1 MMSLR
6 FIYGRAGSGKS
17 TFCLEDIRKKIEKG
31 DSKPL
36 ILLVPE
42 QFSFQAEK
50 NVLKYLGETGA
61 FKVQVMSFSRMAQ
74 KVFSETGGM
83 ARKHM
88 NTAGRSM
95 LIYSI
100 MSRNS
105 SRLKVF
111 GKAAKKHGFVAGM
124 SDIITEFKRYSI
136 TPEDIKNVR
145 EEVDDT
151 VLTGKLEDIYIIFS
165 EFESRLHERYIDPED
180 DLNMLAA
187 QIDKSR
193 IFDGSEIWV
202 DEFAS
207 FTPQEYRIL
216 EKLLRKAQRI
226 NITLCS
232 DTGSGKAARDNTDV
246 FLAIK
251 NTEADLTKIIADLN
265 VAYEEPVKLEAAKS
279 GRFAGCDELGHLEK
293 HLFSYPYSVYD
304 KETQKIS
311 ILRALNKYSEIEE
324 TARDIVRLC
333 RDEGALYRDIAVVC
347 GDLEGYESLVH
358 AVFDEYEI
366 PFFIDGKNK
375 IVNSPL
381 IVLLTSA
388 LETVSKNWPYEGI
401 FRYLKTGLLGFDR
414 GEIDLLE
421 NYVLAN
427 GIRGKKWTV
436 DEKWDRPINYGFDP
450 VDISEVEAGYIARVN
465 ETRDKVTAPLIR
477 LSQKIK
483 GRHAAKEMAEALY
496 EFICEIGIPE
506 TIEMLIAKFEEMGR
520 LDRAQEYEQVWGI
533 IVELLEQVVEVLG
546 DEAISGDEFAK
557 IISAGLE
564 EYEIGIIPPAIDQVL
579 VGTIQRL
586 RSHEIK
592 VLYIIGVNDGVFPS
606 ASSKEGILADEDRI
620 ALISKGVQVMK
631 DSKSL
636 AFEEQFLSYTT
647 MTTANRYLRL
657 SFPVSD
663 FDGKPKR
670 PSIIISRLKKVF
682 PKVREESS
690 IIKDTSEEALLRN
703 ITSKRPAFN
712 EMLTLIKENP
722 ESDVLRCTIN
732 WYKNDEQWKGKLKS
746 AGEGF
751 SYENTAEV
759 FDTKKIRNLYGK
771 NLSVSVSRLEKF
783 VECPFSY
790 FVQYGLKAKDRKE
803 YKLGKP
809 DIGTLMHESLRSY
822 SARLEEEGIG
832 WGEICSER
840 QEELISEIVDEQ
852 VGKAHSSILSSSK
865 RYAFVAQHVKGVLKR
880 SVSMISRHMTRGEF
894 VPVGYELSFGYEGDF
909 PAIEVELNSGE
920 KVGIV
925 GKIDR
930 ADSMESKEG
939 SGTYIRIVDYKSG
952 NKDFKIGDVYHRL
965 QLQLLVYL
973 DAILTEL
980 GKKPGAE
987 MLPAGVLYFKLDDP
1001 IVKADKDLEDAEVE
1015 KKIMSE
1021 LKMSGLII
1029 KDEDIIRCMDS
1040 EISGYSDIIP
1050 VRIKTDGTISEG
1062 SSSTAT
1068 IEQFDTL
1075 RAYVKQA
1082 IRDICEEIL
1091 EGNIDINPYSKKG
1104 AAPCRYCS
1112 YSSVCQFDPAVKG
1125 NKYRIFKD
1133 IKEEEAW
1140 ELIEKEIDKT
1150 ALK

>member
-1 MMSLR
+1 MSLR

-17 TFCLEDIRKKIEKG
+17 TFCLEDIKKKIEMG
-31 DSKPL
+31 GSAPL

-50 NVLKYLGETGA
+50 NVLKYLGEKGA
-61 FKVQVMSFSRMAQ
+61 FRVQVMSFSRMAQ
-74 KVFSETGGM
+74 RVFSETGGM

-111 GKAAKKHGFVAGM
+111 GKAAKKQGFVAGV

-136 TPEDIKNVR
+136 TPEDIKNGMAAV
-145 EEVDDT
+145 EDIALKD
-151 VLTGKLEDIYIIFS
+151 KLEDIHIIFS

-180 DLNMLAA
+180 DLTILAEK
-187 QIDKSR
+187 IDRSH
-193 IFDGSEIWV
+193 IFDGAEIWV

-207 FTPQEYRIL
+207 FTPQEYRII
-216 EKLLRKAQRI
+216 EKLFRKAGRI
-226 NITLCS
+226 NITLCA
-232 DTGSGKAARDNTDV
+232 DGFAGQQGRDNTDV
-246 FLAIK
+246 FLPIK
-251 NTEADLTKIIADLN
+251 NTEEDLAKTIADLN
-265 VAYEEPVKLEAAKS
+265 IAYDRPVHLDGRK
-279 GRFAGCDELGHLEK
+279 GRFSCSSEIGHLEK

-304 KETQKIS
+304 EETKQIS
-311 ILRALNKYSEIEE
+311 ILRALNKYSEVEE

-333 RDEGALYRDIAVVC
+333 RDKGVRYRDMAVVC

-358 AVFDEYEI
+358 AIFEEYEI
-366 PFFIDGKNK
+366 PFFIDGKSK

-388 LETVSKNWPYEGI
+388 LEIVSKNWSYENM
-401 FRYLKTGLLGFDR
+401 FRYLKTGLLGFER
-414 GEIDLLE
+414 SEIDLLE

-427 GIRGKKWTV
+427 GIRGKRWT
-436 DEKWDRPINYGFDP
+436 DGERWERPINYGFDP
-450 VDISEVEAGYIARVN
+450 EEISETEAGYIARVN
-465 ETRDKVTAPLIR
+465 ETRDKVVEPLAILGGKIR
-477 LSQKIK
+477 
-483 GRHAAKEMAEALY
+483 GRHGAKEMAEALY
-496 EFICEIGIPE
+496 EFMCGIGIPE
-506 TIEMLIAKFEEMGR
+506 TIEALIAKFEAMGR
-520 LDRAQEYEQVWGI
+520 LDRAQEYEQVWDI

-546 DEAISGDEFAK
+546 DEQIAGDEFAK
-557 IISAGLE
+557 IISAGFE
-564 EYEIGIIPPAIDQVL
+564 EYEIGIIPPAVDQVL
-579 VGTIQRL
+579 VGTVQRL
-586 RSHEIK
+586 RSHEIS
-592 VLYIIGVNDGVFPS
+592 VLYIIGMNDGVFPA
-606 ASSKEGILADEDRI
+606 ASSREGILADEDRI
-620 ALISKGVQVMK
+620 ELISKGLQVMK

-647 MTTANRYLRL
+647 LTTANQYLRL

-670 PSIIISRLKKVF
+670 PSLIISRLKKVF
-682 PKVREESS
+682 PKLREESS
-690 IIKDTSEEALLRN
+690 IIKDISEEALLRD
-703 ITSKRPAFN
+703 IASQKPAFN
-712 EMLTLIKENP
+712 EMLTLIKDNP
-722 ESDVLRCTIN
+722 ESEVLRCAIN
-732 WYKNDEQWKGKLKS
+732 WYKKDEQWKGRLKS
-746 AGEGF
+746 AAEGF

-759 FDTKKIRNLYGK
+759 FDSKKIRNLYGK
-771 NLSVSVSRLEKF
+771 NFNVSVSRLEKF

-809 DIGTLMHESLRSY
+809 DIGTLMHESLKSY
-822 SARLEEEGIG
+822 SEKLEEEGTD
-832 WGEICSER
+832 WGSICRER

-852 VGKAHSSILSSSK
+852 VSKASSSILSSSK
-865 RYAFVAQHVKGVLKR
+865 RYAFVAQHVKGVLSR
-880 SVSMISRHMTRGEF
+880 SVSLISEHMKRGEF
-894 VPVGYELSFGYEGDF
+894 VPVGYELSFGCEGEF
-909 PAIEVELNSGE
+909 PAIEVELSSGE
-920 KVGIV
+920 KVSII

-930 ADSMESKEG
+930 ADSMESREG
-939 SGTYIRIVDYKSG
+939 GGTYIRIVDYKSG
-952 NKDFKIGDVYHRL
+952 NKDFRISDVYHRL

-980 GKKPGAE
+980 GKKTGAE

-1001 IVKADKDLEDAEVE
+1001 LVKADQEIGDAEIE
-1015 KKIMSE
+1015 KKIMGE
-1021 LKMSGLII
+1021 LKMSGLLIR
-1029 KDEDIIRCMDS
+1029 DEDIIKCMDS

-1068 IEQFDTL
+1068 AEQFQAL
-1075 RAYVKQA
+1075 RTYVKQA
-1082 IRDICEEIL
+1082 IGGICEEIL
-1091 EGNIDINPYSKKG
+1091 EGRIDISPYIKKG
-1104 AAPCRYCS
+1104 TAPCRYCS
-1112 YSSVCQFDPAVKG
+1112 YSSVCQFDPSVKG
-1125 NKYRIFKD
+1125 NKYRVLKD

-1150 ALK
+1150 V